1 MKTALITGGTG
12 GIGTAISLKLIE
24 QGYYVI
30 STHNNKPSSFLKQ
43 WKNIHKLNSDQIKFI
58 NCDIVDSSRTRASI
72 EKLVEEVNIDVLIN
86 NAGITMDSSFL
97 KMDFKQWYDVIN
109 TNLIALFNIT
119 HTISKH
125 MTANDG
131 IGNIINISSV
141 NALKGQFGQTNYSSS
156 KAGIIGF
163 TKSLA
168 IELAS
173 KGIRV
178 NAICPGYVDT
188 NMTANIPSHILEQ
201 IKNDIPTKELV
212 QPYEIANTVL
222 YIIDDMP
229 SLTGGILSV
238 NGGQYMH

>member
-12 GIGTAISLKLIE
+12 GIGTALSLKLIE
-24 QGYYVI
+24 HGYFVI
-30 STHNNKPSSFLKQ
+30 STHNNKSSSFLKQ
-43 WKNIHKLNSDQIKFI
+43 WKNTHKLNSDKIKFI
-58 NCDIVDSSRTRASI
+58 NCDITDYSQARISI
-72 EKLVEEVNIDVLIN
+72 EELVEEMNIDLLIN
-86 NAGITMDSSFL
+86 NAGITRDSSFL
-97 KMDFKQWYDVIN
+97 KMNFNQWHDVIN

-119 HTISKH
+119 HAISKH
-125 MTANDG
+125 MAVNG
-131 IGNIINISSV
+131 SGNIINISSV

-168 IELAS
+168 LELAS

-188 NMTANIPSHILEQ
+188 NMTANIPSHILDQ

-212 QPYEIANTVL
+212 KPYEIANTVM
-222 YIIDDMP
+222 YIVDDMP
-229 SLTGGILSV
+229 SLTGGIISV
-238 NGGQYMH
+238 NGGQYM